1 MKKIYALNGERLDEI
16 VFREYKTLK
25 NFSKVVEANP
35 KLVNKII
42 LDEKDLIN
50 LPLIQEE
57 NKKKMEIL
65 W

>member
-1 MKKIYALNGERLDEI
+1 MKKIYALNSERLDQI

-25 NFSKVVEANP
+25 HFSKVVEANP

-57 NKKKMEIL
+57 NKKKMETL